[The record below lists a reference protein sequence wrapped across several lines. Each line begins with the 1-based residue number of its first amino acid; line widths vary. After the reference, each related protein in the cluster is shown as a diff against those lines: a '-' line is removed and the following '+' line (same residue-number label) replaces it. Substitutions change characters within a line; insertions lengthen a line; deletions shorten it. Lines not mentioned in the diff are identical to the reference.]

1 MAIVKVMAMAMTVT
15 MTVLTAC
22 SGDEALSPPPATQ
35 VVGQD
40 LPEASEPTAVPL
52 DELQAAATAYHR
64 LVVELLGALQT
75 NTTRFTDAVRRGDL
89 SAARELYPAMREPWE
104 MIEPVVEGLP
114 VSATAIDGLSEDF
127 ALAEAD
133 PGFTGFHALE
143 YFLWAQGSTGNGAVV
158 DEIALAAQLDADIA
172 IAVGAI
178 GSLVIEPGEM
188 TNGAAT
194 LIEEAAQT
202 KVVGLEDRYSH
213 TDLAMLDA
221 NVRGARH
228 VFDLV
233 ETMLRSVDVSL
244 ADTIAASFAEVGEAL
259 DPYRGDDSFVS
270 GDDSF
275 VSYDEVT
282 EADRNHLKT
291 SMAQLAEA
299 LARLTGSLGLEV
311 EG

>member
-1 MAIVKVMAMAMTVT
+1 MAIVKVPVMAMAMTVT
-15 MTVLTAC
+15 MTVLAAC
-22 SGDEALSPPPATQ
+22 SGDEGLSPPPATQ
-35 VVGQD
+35 VVGED
-40 LPEASEPTAVPL
+40 LPEASAPTAVPL
-52 DELQAAATAYHR
+52 DELQAASTAYHR

-143 YFLWAQGSTGNGAVV
+143 YFLWAQGTTGNSAAV
-158 DEIALAAQLDADIA
+158 DEIALAARLDADIA
-172 IAVGAI
+172 MAVDAI

-213 TDLAMLDA
+213 IDLAMLDA

-270 GDDSF
+270 
-275 VSYDEVT
+275 YDEVT
-282 EADRNHLKT
+282 EADRNHFKT
-291 SMAQLAEA
+291 STAQLAEA

>member
-1 MAIVKVMAMAMTVT
+1 MAIVKVMAMAMVMTVT
-15 MTVLTAC
+15 MTMLAAC
-22 SGDEALSPPPATQ
+22 SGDEGLSPPPATQ

-40 LPEASEPTAVPL
+40 LPEASETTAVPL

-143 YFLWAQGSTGNGAVV
+143 YFLWAQGSTGN
-158 DEIALAAQLDADIA
+158 
-172 IAVGAI
+172 

>member
-1 MAIVKVMAMAMTVT
+1 VAIVKVMAMAMTV
-15 MTVLTAC
+15 LAAC
-22 SGDEALSPPPATQ
+22 SGDEGLSPPPATQ

-40 LPEASEPTAVPL
+40 LPEPSETTAVPL
-52 DELQAAATAYHR
+52 DELQAAATEYHR

-89 SAARELYPAMREPWE
+89 SAARELYPTMREPWE

-158 DEIALAAQLDADIA
+158 DEIALAARLDADIA

-270 GDDSF
+270 
-275 VSYDEVT
+275 YDEVT

-291 SMAQLAEA
+291 STAQLAEA